1 MKKLKTFELF
11 GNDDV
16 VTDKNVIVKTT
27 DNILQ
32 HIKSL
37 YDLKKEY
44 EELPKRFLN
53 YKIYDKFILIYNEL
67 KTHPEF
73 NNHIDEIESLKSD
86 IEKLNI
92 SNNTFTIPK
101 PIIKK

>member
-1 MKKLKTFELF
+1 MKRLKTFEMF
-11 GNDDV
+11 GDDDV
-16 VTDKNVIVKTT
+16 VIDKNVVVKPT

-44 EELPKRFLN
+44 KESPKQFLN

-86 IEKLNI
+86 MEKLNI
-92 SNNTFTIPK
+92 FNNTFTIPK

>member
-1 MKKLKTFELF
+1 MKRLKTFEMF
-11 GNDDV
+11 GDDDV
-16 VTDKNVIVKTT
+16 VIDKNVVVKPT

-44 EELPKRFLN
+44 KESPKQFLN

-86 IEKLNI
+86 MEKF

>member
-1 MKKLKTFELF
+1 MKRLKTFEMF
-11 GNDDV
+11 GDDDV
-16 VTDKNVIVKTT
+16 ITDKNVVVKPT

-44 EELPKRFLN
+44 KESPKQFLN
-53 YKIYDKFILIYNEL
+53 HKIYDKFILIYNEL

-73 NNHIDEIESLKSD
+73 NNHKDEIETLKSD

-92 SNNTFTIPK
+92 FNNTFTIPK

>member
-1 MKKLKTFELF
+1 MKRLKKFEMF
-11 GNDDV
+11 GEDDV
-16 VTDKNVIVKTT
+16 VTDKNIVVKPT

-44 EELPKRFLN
+44 EESPKQFLN

-67 KTHPEF
+67 KIHPEF
-73 NNHIDEIESLKSD
+73 NNHKDEIESLKSD

-92 SNNTFTIPK
+92 SNNNFNIPK

>member
-1 MKKLKTFELF
+1 MKRLKTFELF

-16 VTDKNVIVKTT
+16 VTDKNVIVKST

-44 EELPKRFLN
+44 EELPKQFLN

-73 NNHIDEIESLKSD
+73 NNHINEIESLKSD
-86 IEKLNI
+86 MEKLNI
-92 SNNTFTIPK
+92 SNNS
-101 PIIKK
+101 